1 MPGNIDYFVIV
12 DRVQR
17 FFKPGN
23 PGTVGMSDPISK
35 YVTGGHYGT
44 LAGAL
49 NRFPDFHSDELDLH
63 SNSTRYADNVGY
75 IVASVERWYT
85 TNGWTV
91 TV

>member
-1 MPGNIDYFVIV
+1 MPSNIDLYIIF

-23 PGTVGMSDPISK
+23 PGTVGMDDAISD
-35 YVTGGHYGT
+35 YVSGGHYGT

-49 NRFPDFHSDELDLH
+49 NRFPDFQSDGLDLH
-63 SNSTRYADNVGY
+63 PNATRYADNVGY
-75 IVASVERWYT
+75 IVASVRRWYT
-85 TNGWTV
+85 KNGWTV